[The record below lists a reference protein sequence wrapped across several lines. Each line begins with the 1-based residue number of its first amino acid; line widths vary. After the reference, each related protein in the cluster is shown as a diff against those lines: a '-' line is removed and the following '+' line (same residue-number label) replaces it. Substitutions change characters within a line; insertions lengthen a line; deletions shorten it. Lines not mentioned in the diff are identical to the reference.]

1 MINLKNKAD
10 CCGCNACAQVCPKH
24 CIILKKDSE
33 GFLYPEV
40 EEALCINCSLCT
52 QVCPIINV
60 ANHILTDD
68 TKTLA
73 AFNTNEEERKN
84 SSSGG
89 LFSIIAKYVLSN
101 KGVVFGA
108 RFDNSWKVVHDWF
121 DSLDDLDDF
130 RRSKYVQSEI
140 GGTYQEVLS
149 FLTNE
154 RLVLFAGTPCQ
165 VAGLKSFL
173 KKEFNTLICIDIICH
188 GVPSP
193 MIWQKY
199 LNNKKSRIKQELN
212 VDLIHIKAVTFRDK
226 VNGWRKFNLSIDY
239 EYVINN
245 IAYTINKT
253 APIWE
258 DDYMLAFLKD
268 FSIRPSCYNC
278 RFRNG
283 KCKSDITLGDFWG
296 INNYCENEL
305 FTGEKGT
312 SLLYVHTEKGDGL
325 LSKIQFQFLKMNF
338 KDSIRSNPAVI
349 RSWSIPWTRKLFF
362 LLINKKGLNESFN
375 KAYALYNFTL
385 PIEKFIHKTYNKIN
399 KVWQKLGL

>member
-154 RLVLFAGTPCQ
+154 R
-165 VAGLKSFL
+165 
-173 KKEFNTLICIDIICH
+173 
-188 GVPSP
+188 
-193 MIWQKY
+193 
-199 LNNKKSRIKQELN
+199 
-212 VDLIHIKAVTFRDK
+212 
-226 VNGWRKFNLSIDY
+226 
-239 EYVINN
+239 
-245 IAYTINKT
+245 
-253 APIWE
+253 
-258 DDYMLAFLKD
+258 
-268 FSIRPSCYNC
+268 
-278 RFRNG
+278 
-283 KCKSDITLGDFWG
+283 
-296 INNYCENEL
+296 
-305 FTGEKGT
+305 
-312 SLLYVHTEKGDGL
+312 
-325 LSKIQFQFLKMNF
+325 
-338 KDSIRSNPAVI
+338 
-349 RSWSIPWTRKLFF
+349 
-362 LLINKKGLNESFN
+362 
-375 KAYALYNFTL
+375 
-385 PIEKFIHKTYNKIN
+385 
-399 KVWQKLGL
+399 